1 MTSSSLFSLQFLATL
16 QSSSVFSFADVA
28 SRTTPLPAV
37 ALALSFLTKL
47 TSFLRMKNS
56 KIKKCFQNN
65 IAQIC
70 TIFEPPTH
78 SSHLLHPSH
87 WGSVLQYSHF
97 LQMRSIKLFFF
108 PSAWVASNTRAMIEQ
123 QSNRDLFMLTALF
136 FRCIPRTFSYE
147 CCRLSAVF
155 HYRPLQ
161 DQTGP
166 VTVTKLQHR
175 PEYLRIFKQFTSEKF
190 FESRISI

>member
-1 MTSSSLFSLQFLATL
+1 MPLSIIFSISCNSPIQLRLFLCRCCIQHYTSPGSRSRPLLPYKTYILPANEKFKNKK
-16 QSSSVFSFADVA
+16 VFSEY
-28 SRTTPLPAV
+28 
-37 ALALSFLTKL
+37 
-47 TSFLRMKNS
+47 
-56 KIKKCFQNN
+56 

-175 PEYLRIFKQFTSEKF
+175 PEYLRIFKQFTIDKF
-190 FESRISI
+190 VESKISI